1 MRDGRVIA
9 LAGQFQ
15 ACALVSDLARN
26 GRADPAAAESS
37 IASVFRIEAE
47 SVSAVFGGLSG
58 LRFGLETLLRH
69 LDGNTRDPTLA
80 PLVLSVMRL
89 ERRYARSGDTQQ
101 RLRSGIEAIAREAR
115 ADGIIPPDA
124 RARLAAL
131 YCDTLS
137 RLEPR
142 VVVHGQPRYLDD
154 TGIVEQI
161 RALLMAALRSAV
173 LWRQLHGSRLRMLV
187 HRREY
192 AMLARGLLT
201 RSTLDL
207 G

>member
-101 RLRSGIEAIAREAR
+101 RLRSGIEAIARKRARTGSSRRTPAR
-115 ADGIIPPDA
+115 ALPRCTA
-124 RARLAAL
+124 TRCRASNPASSCTANPV
-131 YCDTLS
+131 TS
-137 RLEPR
+137 TTP
-142 VVVHGQPRYLDD
+142 
-154 TGIVEQI
+154 
-161 RALLMAALRSAV
+161 ASSSRSA
-173 LWRQLHGSRLRMLV
+173 RC
-187 HRREY
+187 
-192 AMLARGLLT
+192 
-201 RSTLDL
+201 
-207 G
+207 